1 MKYERYFCRRHR
13 KHHHHQRRRR
23 LQSILK
29 LHRHGCPE
37 KENEKTGKCYIDKV
51 QREVDDVD
59 DGIEVVFDGRKR
71 ERENEGKW
79 FSDSVVSKF
88 CFEVSQHFQKIYFV
102 APFFSKEKN
111 KSSDFRLRF
120 SFSFSFP
127 FLYTSV
133 RTFVRLSIYIQSLSF
148 LTRYR

>member
-71 ERENEGKW
+71 ERENEGK
-79 FSDSVVSKF
+79 
-88 CFEVSQHFQKIYFV
+88 
-102 APFFSKEKN
+102 
-111 KSSDFRLRF
+111 
-120 SFSFSFP
+120 
-127 FLYTSV
+127 
-133 RTFVRLSIYIQSLSF
+133 
-148 LTRYR
+148 